1 MWIIRQNTESI
12 VQTCIII
19 LLAGYKL
26 NLPFRAECRNW
37 LLTIPKQDGT
47 IYKLTAETAERNLK
61 KPVGTELF

>member
-26 NLPFRAECRNW
+26 NLPFNAESYRLDIIFSGIW
-37 LLTIPKQDGT
+37 VIMEVSDG
-47 IYKLTAETAERNLK
+47 KKEERTCSL
-61 KPVGTELF
+61 